1 MANNCERN
9 IHFRVGNAFYRPQSR
24 IVRDLG
30 VLAAAVYRQQTGR
43 LSVLDAM
50 AGSGIRSLRYFYQS
64 KADRLWVNDSNP
76 EISEVL
82 QQNLSQLSHCVDTAR
97 C

>member
-1 MANNCERN
+1 
-9 IHFRVGNAFYRPQSR
+9 
-24 IVRDLG
+24 
-30 VLAAAVYRQQTGR
+30 
-43 LSVLDAM
+43 M